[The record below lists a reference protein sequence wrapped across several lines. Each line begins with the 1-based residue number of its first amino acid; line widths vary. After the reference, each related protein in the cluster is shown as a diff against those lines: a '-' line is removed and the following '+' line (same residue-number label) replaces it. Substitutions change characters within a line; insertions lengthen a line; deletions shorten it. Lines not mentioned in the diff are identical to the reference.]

1 MASAKKPISRRR
13 KATPTRTDI
22 TTAVTGNEQTL
33 DGLGSRI
40 GSEVYRFIG
49 DIELQLEKLFKT
61 LTDSTGI
68 EANRLREQA
77 LAKLGIAKAV
87 AASLKNG
94 ALDRGRQY
102 AQEADRFVRDQ
113 PWRAIGIGTAAGFTA
128 GALLARRGSN

>member
-1 MASAKKPISRRR
+1 MASAKKTTSHRR
-13 KATPTRTDI
+13 KANSTHTDI
-22 TTAVTGNEQTL
+22 AKAVTGDEQAL
-33 DGLGSRI
+33 DGMGSRI

-49 DIELQLEKLFKT
+49 DLELQLEKLFKT

-68 EANRLREQA
+68 EAKHLHEQA

-87 AASLKNG
+87 AASLKGG

-102 AQEADRFVRDQ
+102 AQEADRFVHDQ

-128 GALLARRGSN
+128 GALLARRGSH

>member
-1 MASAKKPISRRR
+1 MASAKKTTAHRR
-13 KATPTRTDI
+13 KASPANTGI
-22 TTAVTGNEQTL
+22 AKAVTGDEQPL
-33 DGLGSRI
+33 DGMGSRI

-68 EANRLREQA
+68 EAGRLREQA

-102 AQEADRFVRDQ
+102 AQEADHFVRDR
-113 PWRAIGIGTAAGFTA
+113 PWRAVGIGAAAGFTV
-128 GALLARRGSN
+128 GALMARRGSN